1 MIKKVPGEFRGFSLD
16 LNLVDLLVKTSQVS
30 EKIDDPV
37 KEIIQLGLQS
47 SCSIYVRSNSSK
59 SQWSGSGFHVGN
71 GLIVTAGHVV
81 PLNTDISD
89 VNVSFDNKQFFPA
102 SVIKSDPDIDAGAIY
117 CEAAKSF
124 PALQLGDSDTLEKGD
139 IVAVIGAP
147 EGFHDTTTVGRI
159 SNLHQGLG
167 QGAPSQAWNDIIF
180 VDADIMEGSSG
191 GMVIGTDGLV
201 YGLVMGVTGQ
211 HADVGIGESSVSPS
225 NKIKKMLAE
234 LV

>member
-1 MIKKVPGEFRGFSLD
+1 MIKKVPGEFRGYSLD
-16 LNLVDLLVKTSQVS
+16 LNLVDLYIKTSQIS
-30 EKIDDPV
+30 GKIEDPV
-37 KEIIQLGLQS
+37 KQVIQLGLQS
-47 SCSIYVRSNSSK
+47 SCSIYVRSSSSK

-71 GLIVTAGHVV
+71 GIIVTAGHVV

-89 VNVSFDNKQFFPA
+89 ISVSFDNQKYFPA
-102 SVIKSDPDIDAGAIY
+102 SFVKSDPNIDAGAIY

-124 PALQLGDSDTLEKGD
+124 PALELGDSDTLEKGD

-147 EGFHDTTTVGRI
+147 EGFHDTTTVGRV

-234 LV
+234 IV

>member
-16 LNLVDLLVKTSQVS
+16 LNLVDLMIKTSQS
-30 EKIDDPV
+30 SGKIDDPV
-37 KEIIQLGLQS
+37 KQVIQLGLQS
-47 SCSIYVRSNSSK
+47 SCSIYVRSSTSK
-59 SQWSGSGFHVGN
+59 TQWSGSGFHVGN
-71 GLIVTAGHVV
+71 GIIVTAGHVV
-81 PLNTDISD
+81 PLDVEITDVS
-89 VNVSFDNKQFFPA
+89 VSFDNKQFYPA
-102 SVIKSDPDIDAGAIY
+102 NVVKSEPNIDAGAIY

-124 PALQLGDSDTLEKGD
+124 PSLKLGDSDTLEKGD
-139 IVAVIGAP
+139 IIAVIGAP
-147 EGFHDTTTVGRI
+147 EGFHDTATVGRV

-225 NKIKKMLAE
+225 NKIKKMLSE
-234 LV
+234 IV

>member
-16 LNLVDLLVKTSQVS
+16 LNLVDLLIKTSQIS
-30 EKIDDPV
+30 GKIEDPV
-37 KEIIQLGLQS
+37 KQVIQLGLQS
-47 SCSIYVRSNSSK
+47 SCSIYVRSSSSK

-71 GLIVTAGHVV
+71 GIIVTAGHVV

-89 VNVSFDNKQFFPA
+89 ISVSFDNQKYFPA
-102 SVIKSDPDIDAGAIY
+102 SFVKSDPNIDAGAIY

-124 PALQLGDSDTLEKGD
+124 PALELGDSDTLEKGD

-147 EGFHDTTTVGRI
+147 EGFHDTTTVGRV

-234 LV
+234 IV

>member
-16 LNLVDLLVKTSQVS
+16 LNLVDLLIKTSQNS

-37 KEIIQLGLQS
+37 KQVIQLGLQS
-47 SCSIYVRSNSSK
+47 SCSIYVRSDSSK

-71 GLIVTAGHVV
+71 GLIVTAGHVI
-81 PLNTDISD
+81 PLDADISEI
-89 VNVSFDNKQFFPA
+89 NVSFDNKQFYPA
-102 SVIKSDPDIDAGAIY
+102 NPIKSDPNIDAGVIY
-117 CEAAKSF
+117 CEGAKRF
-124 PALQLGDSDTLEKGD
+124 PDLKLGDSDTLEKGD
-139 IVAVIGAP
+139 IIAVIGAP
-147 EGFHDTTTVGRI
+147 EGFHDTATVGRV

-167 QGAPSQAWNDIIF
+167 QSAPSQAWNDIIF

-191 GMVIGTDGLV
+191 GMVLGTDGLV

-225 NKIKKMLAE
+225 NKIKKILAE
-234 LV
+234 IV

>member
-16 LNLVDLLVKTSQVS
+16 LNLVDLLIKTSQIS
-30 EKIDDPV
+30 GKIEDPV
-37 KEIIQLGLQS
+37 KKVIQLGLQS
-47 SCSIYVRSNSSK
+47 SCSIYVRSSSSK

-71 GLIVTAGHVV
+71 GIIVTAGHVV

-89 VNVSFDNKQFFPA
+89 ISVSFDNQKYFPA
-102 SVIKSDPDIDAGAIY
+102 SFVKSDPNIDAGAIY

-124 PALQLGDSDTLEKGD
+124 PALELGDSDTLEKGD

-147 EGFHDTTTVGRI
+147 EGFHDTTTVGRV

-234 LV
+234 IV

>member
-1 MIKKVPGEFRGFSLD
+1 MIKRVPGEFRGYSLD
-16 LNLVDLLVKTSQVS
+16 LNFVDLLIKTSQLS
-30 EKIDDPV
+30 EKVEDPV
-37 KEIIQLGLQS
+37 KEVIQLGLQS
-47 SCSIYVRSNSSK
+47 SCSIYVRSDSSK

-71 GLIVTAGHVV
+71 GLIVTAGHVI
-81 PLNTDISD
+81 PNDANISDISI
-89 VNVSFDNKQFFPA
+89 SFDNQQFYPGRF
-102 SVIKSDPDIDAGAIY
+102 IKSDPNIDAGVIY
-117 CEAAKSF
+117 CEPVKSF
-124 PALQLGDSDTLEKGD
+124 PTLNLGDSDTLEKGD
-139 IVAVIGAP
+139 IIAVIGAP

-167 QGAPSQAWNDIIF
+167 KGAPSEAWNDIIF

-225 NKIKKMLAE
+225 NKIRKMLSE
-234 LV
+234 IV

>member
-16 LNLVDLLVKTSQVS
+16 LNLVDLLIKTSQIS
-30 EKIDDPV
+30 GKIEDPV
-37 KEIIQLGLQS
+37 KQVIQLGLQS
-47 SCSIYVRSNSSK
+47 SCSIYVRSSSSK

-71 GLIVTAGHVV
+71 GIIVTAGHVV

-89 VNVSFDNKQFFPA
+89 ISVSFDNQKYFTA
-102 SVIKSDPDIDAGAIY
+102 SFIKSDPTIDAGAIY
-117 CEAAKSF
+117 CEAEKSF
-124 PALQLGDSDTLEKGD
+124 PALELGDSDTLEKGD

-147 EGFHDTTTVGRI
+147 EGFHDTTTVGRV

-234 LV
+234 IV

>member
-30 EKIDDPV
+30 EKIEDPV

-71 GLIVTAGHVV
+71 GIIVTAGHVV